1 MNEEE
6 TRRHIAYLEAK
17 YANIARRYVSQK
29 ARMDAIYRHP
39 FRFLLVRW
47 YHKYIKRDQIV

>member
-6 TRRHIAYLEAK
+6 TRRHIVYLEAK
-17 YANIARRYVSQK
+17 YANVARRYASQK
-29 ARMDAIYRHP
+29 ARMDAIYKHP